1 MTAEEK
7 LVRAVAKD
15 MVGDLEPVATREIGE
30 KAIALLRRLDEWD
43 IEHEWSCLTTAESD
57 GSTQCT
63 CGLDDLRKDTAEFLG
78 GGGERHDRWNE
89 QPKRRHAL
97 HAVRGLWSAVE
108 SDLLGGREHALS
120 AVRESG
126 RGELARPESDVS
138 VSVLQRDREVVVERQ
153 REREGAG
160 MTDKMSVLADIGM
173 ERASQDCK
181 WGRQDHDDAKWALI
195 LGEEFGEACKASLEN
210 MPEQLVYD
218 EVIQVAAVAAAWAEA
233 IRRRDDKEPG

>member
-1 MTAEEK
+1 
-7 LVRAVAKD
+7 
-15 MVGDLEPVATREIGE
+15 
-30 KAIALLRRLDEWD
+30 
-43 IEHEWSCLTTAESD
+43 
-57 GSTQCT
+57 
-63 CGLDDLRKDTAEFLG
+63 
-78 GGGERHDRWNE
+78 
-89 QPKRRHAL
+89 
-97 HAVRGLWSAVE
+97 
-108 SDLLGGREHALS
+108 
-120 AVRESG
+120 
-126 RGELARPESDVS
+126 
-138 VSVLQRDREVVVERQ
+138 
-153 REREGAG
+153 